1 MKKSLFAVAAATAF
15 TGAAQAQS
23 SVTVY
28 GILDVGYTGGNATVN
43 SRNTSNVGSTSRQTV
58 SRISNSMESG
68 SRLGFRGNEDLGG
81 GTSAQFTFEVGIQ
94 PAGNAGSNPDG
105 AAAGATGAGTWN
117 PNVRQAFVGISQKGM
132 GQVRVGTQNSLFW
145 EQAGSNTTGQ
155 LAQTFGSLLAPSTDG
170 AFFNTTVLS
179 ATATSITN
187 GAALGSYTA
196 RTTNTINFRTERMA
210 GVVVKGAYTLSNQNS
225 NQTSPNAGNANWGAS
240 GGYTGGTSNQSG
252 YQAALD
258 WNIQKANI
266 QASYASFKSEN
277 PFGTLSAACSATA
290 TTACPG
296 NTISTAGGVTAWGS
310 GTQGSNVI
318 DNQAL
323 ITASYDFGIL
333 RAYVGWTDRK
343 MTSTLNSNQYAKRTA
358 QEVGVRGYATKT
370 IEYWGSIGNGR
381 YSSMGSATVSNPT
394 ANITGYQVGSNY
406 WMSKRTNLYA
416 IYGANNTS
424 NTSSAT
430 IGSANLTQYS
440 VGVRHTF

>member
-43 SRNTSNVGSTSRQTV
+43 SRNTSNVGSTSSQTV

-105 AAAGATGAGTWN
+105 TAAGATGAGTWN
-117 PNVRQAFVGISQKGM
+117 PNVRQAFVGLSQKGM

-155 LAQTFGSLLAPSTDG
+155 LAQTFGSMLAPTTDG

-179 ATATSITN
+179 ATATSIVN
-187 GAALGSYTA
+187 GAALGSYTS

-210 GVVVKGAYTLSNQNS
+210 GVVVKGSYTLSNQNS

-277 PFGTLSAACSATA
+277 PYGSLTAACSATA
-290 TTACPG
+290 SAGCASSTV
-296 NTISTAGGVTAWGS
+296 STAGGVTAWGT
-310 GTQGSNVI
+310 GTQGNNVI
-318 DNQAL
+318 DNQTL

-343 MTSTLNSNQYAKRTA
+343 MTSVLNSNQYAKRTA
-358 QEVGVRGYATKT
+358 QEIGVRGYATKT
-370 IEYWGSIGNGR
+370 IEYWGSVGNGR
-381 YSSMGSATVSNPT
+381 YSSMGSATVANPT
-394 ANITGYQVGSNY
+394 ANITGYQLGSNY

-416 IYGANNTS
+416 IYGANSTS
-424 NTSSAT
+424 NTTSAT
-430 IGSANLTQYS
+430 IGAANINQYS

>member
-187 GAALGSYTA
+187 GAALSSYTS

-210 GVVVKGAYTLSNQNS
+210 GVVVKGSYTLSNQNS

-277 PFGTLSAACSATA
+277 PYGSLTAACSATA
-290 TTACPG
+290 SAGCASSTV
-296 NTISTAGGVTAWGS
+296 STAGAVTAWGS

-343 MTSTLNSNQYAKRTA
+343 MTSTINSNQYAKRTA

-381 YSSMGSATVSNPT
+381 YSSMGSATVANPT

>member
-105 AAAGATGAGTWN
+105 AAAGASGAGTWN

-210 GVVVKGAYTLSNQNS
+210 GVVVKGSYTLSNQNS

-277 PFGTLSAACSATA
+277 PYGSLTAACSATA
-290 TTACPG
+290 ALGCATSTV
-296 NTISTAGGVTAWGS
+296 STAGGVTAWGS

-343 MTSTLNSNQYAKRTA
+343 MTSTINSNQYAKRTA

-381 YSSMGSATVSNPT
+381 YSSMGSATVANPT